1 MNPVQQG
8 LMSDKAS
15 RLLTTMGALAHEI
28 SSLFSVKREREKRE
42 SERERKRKEREKER
56 AREKRRGKLNKR

>member
-42 SERERKRKEREKER
+42 ERERERKREREREREK
-56 AREKRRGKLNKR
+56 REGGS

>member
-42 SERERKRKEREKER
+42 ERERERKRERESERKEKG
-56 AREKRRGKLNKR
+56 EVE